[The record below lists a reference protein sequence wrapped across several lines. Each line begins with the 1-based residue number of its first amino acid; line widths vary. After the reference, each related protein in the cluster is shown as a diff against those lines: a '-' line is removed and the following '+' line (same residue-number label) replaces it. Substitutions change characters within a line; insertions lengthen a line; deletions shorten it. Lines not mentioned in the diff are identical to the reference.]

1 MGKWDKVEE
10 IADAITF
17 VVEFV
22 IFTLFIYEEGMQ
34 IILRLI
40 MNNIA
45 DGNKTGVFHECHVN
59 FDYIFGFFADFF
71 NAYGL
76 LAVYGCN
83 AYSTYLFACMFTREW
98 AELYLGGNR
107 MTYSFPKTGLF

>member
-1 MGKWDKVEE
+1 MSKWDKVEE
-10 IADAITF
+10 IADAISF

-34 IILRLI
+34 IILRLMLNEI
-40 MNNIA
+40 SA
-45 DGNKTGVFHECHVN
+45 GNKSAVFHHCHVN
-59 FDYIFGFFADFF
+59 FDYIFSFFAEFF
-71 NAYGL
+71 MGYGL

-83 AYSTYLFACMFTREW
+83 AYSTFCYSCMFTREW

-107 MTYSFPKTGLF
+107 MVYEFPKTGMF

>member
-34 IILRLI
+34 IILRGLLDS
-40 MNNIA
+40 IA
-45 DGNKTGVFHECHVN
+45 SGNSANVSHHCHVN
-59 FDYIFGFFADFF
+59 FDYIFNFFVGFF
-71 NAYGL
+71 NGYGL

-98 AELYLGGNR
+98 AELYLGGGR
-107 MTYSFPKTGLF
+107 MNYEFYKTGMF

>member
-40 MNNIA
+40 LNNIA
-45 DGNKTGVFHECHVN
+45 SGNKTGVFHECHVN
-59 FDYIFGFFADFF
+59 FDWVMPKFVNFF
-71 NAYGL
+71 NNYGL
-76 LAVYGCN
+76 LSVYGCN

-98 AELYLGGNR
+98 AEIFMNGNR
-107 MTYSFPKTGLF
+107 MSYDFYKTGMF